1 MSPDEWVGLGI
12 LAVAVLSMVIGL
24 ACVVVGARSDA
35 R

>member
-1 MSPDEWVGLGI
+1 MTPDEWVGLSI
-12 LAVAVLSMVIGL
+12 LAVAALSMLIGL